1 MSEQGET
8 PPTKIVA
15 HHGLLKRPQDGLDDE
30 GNVTMHEDG
39 RAVIKEALRDI
50 LVFEGDDV
58 TTSVERKRQIKN
70 VK

>member
-1 MSEQGET
+1 
-8 PPTKIVA
+8 
-15 HHGLLKRPQDGLDDE
+15 LKRPQDGLDDE
-30 GNVTMHEDG
+30 GNVPMDEGG